1 MLLPELDAL
10 LALQRQDTLLF
21 DAKRKREEIPRRLDS
36 LRDAVNRS
44 KSAHEESKKQVEQAR
59 LARRAIEKEV
69 EGVGAEA
76 LKLERQ
82 LADVKTNKEYQA
94 LLHEIVLLKTKR
106 SDYET
111 KILESFEREE
121 ALAVAVAA
129 AERQVKAEETRLREG
144 EAELARES
152 AELDQTLHSITQDR
166 DAVKPRVPAPLLSRY
181 DRLLN
186 ARDGIAVAEVRKGA
200 CGACFKALTPHAI
213 QNARRGDQ
221 IQICESCGRIMIW
234 VEASAS

>member
-21 DAKRKREEIPRRLDS
+21 DAKRKRDEIPKRADG

-44 KSAHEESKKQVEQAR
+44 KATLDESKRQVEQAR

-94 LLHEIVLLKTKR
+94 LLHEIELLKAKR

-111 KILESFEREE
+111 RILESFEREE

-129 AERQVKAEETRLREG
+129 AERQVKAEEARMREG
-144 EAELARES
+144 EEALARES
-152 AELDQTLHSITQDR
+152 AELDQALHSIAQDR
-166 DAVKPRVPAPLLSRY
+166 DAVKPRVPAQLLSRY

-186 ARDGIAVAEVRKGA
+186 ARDGVAVAEVRKGA
-200 CGACFKALTPHAI
+200 CGACFKSLTPHAI

-221 IQICESCGRIMIW
+221 VQTCESCGRIMIW
-234 VEASAS
+234 VETSAS